1 MAKKHHA
8 TSHVHIVCRLVV
20 PWCFVRCMWEGDDAC
35 RLTEGVNLIVS
46 QVRPSCMLW
55 CGQRRFRLG
64 NLINPAGMSPVTHAK
79 NELIYLVD
87 TTFFCGTTPFLL
99 VEQSFVRSMR
109 AISSSL
115 LVHPG
120 FIPRLH
126 PVMGWFLVDEK
137 HRGMRGMR
145 GKLCSLSSR
154 AGTTSLME

>member
-55 CGQRRFRLG
+55 CGRK
-64 NLINPAGMSPVTHAK
+64 MVE